1 MKTELENADI
11 VAMVRSID
19 ILPSELEAFVRS
31 YKEQRKSALVPDF
44 LNYKTANTEES
55 QEEDLKVEE

>member
-19 ILPSELEAFVRS
+19 ILPFELEAFVRS
-31 YKEQRKSALVPDF
+31 YREQRKSILVPDLPNF
-44 LNYKTANTEES
+44 ETINM
-55 QEEDLKVEE
+55 EDRKEGE